1 MSFQLVVNLLTNGIV
16 EGLVI
21 ALPALA
27 LTLVMGICKFPNAS
41 AGDTMT
47 LGAYAALV
55 LHGGGLPMFFV
66 AVLGAM
72 VVSALV
78 SWAAYRLIFSSLTQA
93 PMVASLLAAIGLA
106 FVLRSVL
113 ALSVGPEA
121 RTFKLPLVRAWNFDG
136 IRLLP
141 TDLMIAAVAMTAV
154 IAVFCLLGLTDA
166 GRKLRAVADNP
177 DLARL
182 SGIRSRR
189 LMWLL
194 WAVAGALAG
203 LGGVLIG
210 VKGVLTPEIGWE
222 FVLPAFAAV
231 ILGGIG
237 SPVGAVVGAVV
248 MGIAQ
253 ELSVPLVG
261 PSYKLVA
268 AFAVMVMVLLFRPA
282 GLFGTIEKVR

>member
-1 MSFQLVVNLLTNGIV
+1 MSFSTLINLVINGAV
-16 EGLVI
+16 EGLII

-47 LGAYAALV
+47 IGAYAALTF
-55 LHGGGLPMFFV
+55 HAAGLPMFIL
-66 AVLGAM
+66 AVGGAM
-72 VVSALV
+72 ALSAAM
-78 SWAAYRLIFSSLTQA
+78 SWASYQLIFGRLTKA

-106 FVLRSVL
+106 FVMRSVL
-113 ALSVGPEA
+113 ALGVGPEP
-121 RTFKLPLVRAWNFDG
+121 RTFNLPLVRAWNFDG

-141 TDLMIAAVAMTAV
+141 TDLAIAAVASLAV
-154 IAVFCLLGLTDA
+154 LGVFCLLGLTDA
-166 GRKLRAVADNP
+166 GRKLRAVADNS

-182 SGIRSRR
+182 SGIRSRK

-194 WAVAGALAG
+194 WALAGALAG

-231 ILGGIG
+231 VLGGIG
-237 SPVGAVVGAVV
+237 SPVGAVVGALL

-261 PSYKLVA
+261 PSYKLVV
-268 AFAVMVMVLLFRPA
+268 AFAVMVVVLFVRPA
-282 GLFGTIEKVR
+282 GMFGTVEKVR

>member
-1 MSFQLVVNLLTNGIV
+1 MSFSTLINLVINGAV

-47 LGAYAALV
+47 IGAYAALTF
-55 LHGGGLPMFFV
+55 HAAGLPMFIL
-66 AVLGAM
+66 AVCGAM
-72 VVSALV
+72 ALSAAI
-78 SWAAYRLIFSSLTQA
+78 SWASYQLIFGRLTKA

-106 FVLRSVL
+106 FVMRSIL
-113 ALSVGPEA
+113 ALGVGPEP
-121 RTFKLPLVRAWNFDG
+121 RTFNLPLVRAWNFDG

-141 TDLMIAAVAMTAV
+141 TDLMIAMVAGLAVLG
-154 IAVFCLLGLTDA
+154 VFCLLGLTDA
-166 GRKLRAVADNP
+166 GRKLRAVADNS

-182 SGIRSRR
+182 SGIRSRK

-194 WAVAGALAG
+194 WALAGALAG

-210 VKGVLTPEIGWE
+210 VKSVLTPEIGWE

-231 ILGGIG
+231 VLGGIG
-237 SPVGAVVGAVV
+237 SPVGAVVGALL

-261 PSYKLVA
+261 PSYKLVV
-268 AFAVMVMVLLFRPA
+268 AFTVMVVVLFIRPS
-282 GLFGTIEKVR
+282 GMFGTVEKVR

>member
-1 MSFQLVVNLLTNGIV
+1 MSFSTLINLVINGAV
-16 EGLVI
+16 EGLII

-47 LGAYAALV
+47 IGAYAALTF
-55 LHGGGLPMFFV
+55 HAAGLPMFIL
-66 AVLGAM
+66 AVGGAM
-72 VVSALV
+72 ALSAAM
-78 SWAAYRLIFSSLTQA
+78 SWASYQLIFGRLTKA

-106 FVLRSVL
+106 FVMRSVL
-113 ALSVGPEA
+113 ALGVGPEP
-121 RTFKLPLVRAWNFDG
+121 RTFNLPLVRAWNFDG

-141 TDLMIAAVAMTAV
+141 TDLGIAAIAGLAV
-154 IAVFCLLGLTDA
+154 LGVFCLLGLTDA
-166 GRKLRAVADNP
+166 GRKLRAVADNS

-182 SGIRSRR
+182 SGIRSRK

-194 WAVAGALAG
+194 WALAGALAG

-231 ILGGIG
+231 VLGGIG
-237 SPVGAVVGAVV
+237 SPVGAVVGALL

-261 PSYKLVA
+261 PSYKLVV
-268 AFAVMVMVLLFRPA
+268 AFAVMVVVLFVRPA
-282 GLFGTIEKVR
+282 GMFGTVEKVR

>member
-55 LHGGGLPMFFV
+55 FHAGGLPMFFV

-72 VVSALV
+72 MVSALV
-78 SWAAYRLIFSSLTQA
+78 SWAAYRLIFSRLTQA
-93 PMVASLLAAIGLA
+93 PMVSSLLAAIGLA

-113 ALSVGPEA
+113 AVSVGPEA

-136 IRLLP
+136 VRLLP

-237 SPVGAVVGAVV
+237 SPLGAVVGAVV

-261 PSYKLVA
+261 PSYKLVV

>member
-1 MSFQLVVNLLTNGIV
+1 MAFQLVVNLLTNGIV

-55 LHGGGLPMFFV
+55 FHAGGLPMFFV

-72 VVSALV
+72 MVSALV
-78 SWAAYRLIFSSLTQA
+78 SWAAYRLIFSRLTQA

-136 IRLLP
+136 VRLLP

-261 PSYKLVA
+261 PSYKLVV
-268 AFAVMVMVLLFRPA
+268 AFAVMVIVLLFRPA

>member
-1 MSFQLVVNLLTNGIV
+1 MSFQLVVNSLTNGIV

-55 LHGGGLPMFFV
+55 FHTGGLPMFFV

-72 VVSALV
+72 MVSALV
-78 SWAAYRLIFSSLTQA
+78 SWAAYRLIFSRLTQA

-136 IRLLP
+136 VRLLP

-261 PSYKLVA
+261 PSSKLVV
-268 AFAVMVMVLLFRPA
+268 AFAVMVIVLLFRPA

>member
-1 MSFQLVVNLLTNGIV
+1 MSFQFMVNLLINGIV
-16 EGLVI
+16 EGLII

-55 LHGGGLPMFFV
+55 LHAGGLPMFFV
-66 AVLGAM
+66 AVVGAM
-72 VVSALV
+72 ILSALV
-78 SWAAYRLIFSSLTQA
+78 SWAAYRLIFSRIRQA

-106 FVLRSVL
+106 FVMRSVL
-113 ALSVGPEA
+113 ALSVGHEA
-121 RTFKLPLVRAWNFDG
+121 RTFNLPLVRAWNFDG
-136 IRLLP
+136 IRVLP
-141 TDLMIAAVAMTAV
+141 TDLMIAAVALTAV
-154 IAVFCLLGLTDA
+154 AGVFCLLGLTDA
-166 GRKLRAVADNP
+166 GRKLRAVADNS

-182 SGIRSRR
+182 CGIRSRR

-248 MGIAQ
+248 MGTAQ

-261 PSYKLVA
+261 PSYKLVV
-268 AFAVMVMVLLFRPA
+268 AFAVMVVVLLFRPA
-282 GLFGTIEKVR
+282 GLFGTVEKVR

>member
-55 LHGGGLPMFFV
+55 FHAGGLPMFFV

-72 VVSALV
+72 MVSALV
-78 SWAAYRLIFSSLTQA
+78 SWAAYRLIFSRLTQA

-136 IRLLP
+136 VRLLP

-261 PSYKLVA
+261 PSYKLVV

>member
-1 MSFQLVVNLLTNGIV
+1 MSFSTLINLVINGAV
-16 EGLVI
+16 EGLII

-47 LGAYAALV
+47 IGAYAALTF
-55 LHGGGLPMFFV
+55 HAAGLPMFIL
-66 AVLGAM
+66 AVGGAM
-72 VVSALV
+72 ALSAAM
-78 SWAAYRLIFSSLTQA
+78 SWASYQLIFGRLTKA

-106 FVLRSVL
+106 FVMRSVL
-113 ALSVGPEA
+113 ALGVGPEP
-121 RTFKLPLVRAWNFDG
+121 RTFNLPLVRAWNFDG

-141 TDLMIAAVAMTAV
+141 TDLAIAAVAGLAV
-154 IAVFCLLGLTDA
+154 LGVFCLLGQTDA
-166 GRKLRAVADNP
+166 GRKLRAVADNS

-182 SGIRSRR
+182 SGIRSRK

-194 WAVAGALAG
+194 WALAGALAG

-231 ILGGIG
+231 VLGGIG
-237 SPVGAVVGAVV
+237 SPVGAVVGALL

-261 PSYKLVA
+261 PSYKLVV
-268 AFAVMVMVLLFRPA
+268 AFAVMVVVLFVRPA
-282 GLFGTIEKVR
+282 GMFGTVEKVR

>member
-1 MSFQLVVNLLTNGIV
+1 MSFSFFVNLIINGLV
-16 EGLVI
+16 EGLII

-27 LTLVMGICKFPNAS
+27 LTLIMGICKFPNAS
-41 AGDTMT
+41 AGDMMT
-47 LGAYAALV
+47 IGAYAALTF
-55 LHGGGLPMFFV
+55 HTTGLPLFFL
-66 AVLGAM
+66 AVVGAM
-72 VVSALV
+72 AFGAVVSWG
-78 SWAAYRLIFSSLTQA
+78 SYRLIFSRITKA

-106 FVLRSVL
+106 FLMRSVL
-113 ALSVGPEA
+113 ALSVGHEA

-136 IRLLP
+136 IRVLP
-141 TDLMIAAVAMTAV
+141 TDLMIAAASA
-154 IAVFCLLGLTDA
+154 IAVAAVFGLLALTDV

-182 SGIRSRR
+182 SGIRSGK

-194 WAVAGALAG
+194 WGIAGALAG

-261 PSYKLVA
+261 PSYKLVV
-268 AFAVMVMVLLFRPA
+268 AFSVMVIVLLFRPA
-282 GLFGTIEKVR
+282 GIFGSVEKVR

>member
-55 LHGGGLPMFFV
+55 FHAGGLPMFFV

-72 VVSALV
+72 MVSALV
-78 SWAAYRLIFSSLTQA
+78 SWAAYRLIFSRLTQA

-136 IRLLP
+136 VRLLP

-261 PSYKLVA
+261 PSYKLVV
-268 AFAVMVMVLLFRPA
+268 AFAVMVVVLLFRPA
-282 GLFGTIEKVR
+282 GLFGVIEKVR

>member
-1 MSFQLVVNLLTNGIV
+1 MSFSFLVNLIINGLV
-16 EGLVI
+16 EGLII

-41 AGDTMT
+41 AGDMMT
-47 LGAYAALV
+47 IGAYAALTF
-55 LHGGGLPMFFV
+55 HTAGLPQFFL
-66 AVLGAM
+66 AVVGAM
-72 VVSALV
+72 AFSAVVSWG
-78 SWAAYRLIFSSLTQA
+78 SYRLIFSRITKA

-106 FVLRSVL
+106 FLMRSIL
-113 ALSVGPEA
+113 ALSVGHEA

-136 IRLLP
+136 IRILP
-141 TDLMIAAVAMTAV
+141 TDLMIAAAAAIAVA
-154 IAVFCLLGLTDA
+154 AVFCLLGLTDA
-166 GRKLRAVADNP
+166 GRTLRAVADNP

-182 SGIRSRR
+182 SGIRSGK

-194 WAVAGALAG
+194 WAMAGALAG

-210 VKGVLTPEIGWE
+210 VKGVLMPEIGWE

-237 SPVGAVVGAVV
+237 NPFGAVVGAVV

-261 PSYKLVA
+261 PSYKLVV
-268 AFAVMVMVLLFRPA
+268 AFGVMVLVLLFRPA
-282 GLFGTIEKVR
+282 GIFGNVEKVR

>member
-1 MSFQLVVNLLTNGIV
+1 MSFSTLINLVINGAV
-16 EGLVI
+16 EGLII

-47 LGAYAALV
+47 IGAYAALTF
-55 LHGGGLPMFFV
+55 HAAGLPMFIL
-66 AVLGAM
+66 AVGGATAL
-72 VVSALV
+72 SAAL
-78 SWAAYRLIFSSLTQA
+78 SWASYQLIFGRLTKS

-106 FVLRSVL
+106 FVMRSVL
-113 ALSVGPEA
+113 ALGVGPEP
-121 RTFKLPLVRAWNFDG
+121 RTFNLPLVRAWNFDG

-141 TDLMIAAVAMTAV
+141 TDLAIAAVAGLAV
-154 IAVFCLLGLTDA
+154 LGVFCLLGLTDA
-166 GRKLRAVADNP
+166 GRKLRAVADNS

-182 SGIRSRR
+182 SGIRSRK

-194 WAVAGALAG
+194 WALAGALAG

-231 ILGGIG
+231 VLGGIG
-237 SPVGAVVGAVV
+237 SPVGAVIGALL

-261 PSYKLVA
+261 PSYKLVV
-268 AFAVMVMVLLFRPA
+268 AFTVMVVVLFVRPA
-282 GLFGTIEKVR
+282 GMFGTVEKVR

>member
-1 MSFQLVVNLLTNGIV
+1 MSFQLVVNLLINGIV
-16 EGLVI
+16 EGLII

-55 LHGGGLPMFFV
+55 LHAGGLPMFFV
-66 AVLGAM
+66 ATLGAM
-72 VVSALV
+72 AFSALV
-78 SWAAYRLIFSSLTQA
+78 SWAAYRLIFSRITQA

-106 FVLRSVL
+106 FVMRSVL

-136 IRLLP
+136 VRLLP
-141 TDLMIAAVAMTAV
+141 TDLMIAAAALLAV
-154 IAVFCLLGLTDA
+154 VGVFCLLGLTDA

-248 MGIAQ
+248 MGMAQ

-261 PSYKLVA
+261 PSYKLVV
-268 AFAVMVMVLLFRPA
+268 AFAVMVVVLLFRPA
-282 GLFGTIEKVR
+282 GLFGTAEKVR

>member
-1 MSFQLVVNLLTNGIV
+1 MSFQFMVNLLINGIV
-16 EGLVI
+16 EGLII

-55 LHGGGLPMFFV
+55 LHAGGLPMFFV
-66 AVLGAM
+66 AVVGAM
-72 VVSALV
+72 ILSALV
-78 SWAAYRLIFSSLTQA
+78 SWAAYRLIFSRIRQA

-106 FVLRSVL
+106 FVMRSVL
-113 ALSVGPEA
+113 ALSVGHEA
-121 RTFKLPLVRAWNFDG
+121 RTFNLPLVRAWNFDG
-136 IRLLP
+136 IRVLP
-141 TDLMIAAVAMTAV
+141 TDLMIAAVALTAV
-154 IAVFCLLGLTDA
+154 AGVFCLLGLTDA
-166 GRKLRAVADNP
+166 GRKLRAVADNS

-248 MGIAQ
+248 MGTAQ

-261 PSYKLVA
+261 PSYKLVV
-268 AFAVMVMVLLFRPA
+268 AFAVMVVVLLFRPA
-282 GLFGTIEKVR
+282 GLFGTVEKVR

>member
-1 MSFQLVVNLLTNGIV
+1 MSFHLAVNLLINGIV
-16 EGLVI
+16 EGLII

-55 LHGGGLPMFFV
+55 LHAGGLPMFFV

-72 VVSALV
+72 MVSALV
-78 SWAAYRLIFSSLTQA
+78 SWAAYRLIFSRITQA

-106 FVLRSVL
+106 FVIRSVL
-113 ALSVGPEA
+113 ASSVGPEA
-121 RTFKLPLVRAWNFDG
+121 RTFNLPLVRAWNFDG
-136 IRLLP
+136 IRVLP
-141 TDLMIAAVAMTAV
+141 TDLMIAAVALTAV
-154 IAVFCLLGLTDA
+154 AAVFCLLGLTDA
-166 GRKLRAVADNP
+166 GRKLRAVADNS

-237 SPVGAVVGAVV
+237 SPVGAVVGAVL

-261 PSYKLVA
+261 PSYKLVV
-268 AFAVMVMVLLFRPA
+268 AFAVMVVVLLFRPA
-282 GLFGTIEKVR
+282 GLFSSVEKVR

>member
-1 MSFQLVVNLLTNGIV
+1 MAFELVVNLLTNGIV

-55 LHGGGLPMFFV
+55 FHAGGLPMFFV

-72 VVSALV
+72 MVSALV
-78 SWAAYRLIFSSLTQA
+78 SWAAYRLIFSRLTQA

-136 IRLLP
+136 VRLLP

-261 PSYKLVA
+261 PSYKLVV
-268 AFAVMVMVLLFRPA
+268 AFAVMVIVLLFRPA

>member
-1 MSFQLVVNLLTNGIV
+1 
-16 EGLVI
+16 
-21 ALPALA
+21 
-27 LTLVMGICKFPNAS
+27 
-41 AGDTMT
+41 
-47 LGAYAALV
+47 V
-55 LHGGGLPMFFV
+55 L
-66 AVLGAM
+66 
-72 VVSALV
+72 
-78 SWAAYRLIFSSLTQA
+78 
-93 PMVASLLAAIGLA
+93 
-106 FVLRSVL
+106 
-113 ALSVGPEA
+113 
-121 RTFKLPLVRAWNFDG
+121 
-136 IRLLP
+136 
-141 TDLMIAAVAMTAV
+141 
-154 IAVFCLLGLTDA
+154 AVFCLLGLTDA

-261 PSYKLVA
+261 PSYKLVV
-268 AFAVMVMVLLFRPA
+268 AFAVMVVVLLFRPA
-282 GLFGTIEKVR
+282 GLFGMAEKVR

>member
-27 LTLVMGICKFPNAS
+27 LTLIMGICKFPNAS

-72 VVSALV
+72 MVSALV
-78 SWAAYRLIFSSLTQA
+78 SWAAYRLIFSRLTQA

-253 ELSVPLVG
+253 EFSVPLVG

>member
-1 MSFQLVVNLLTNGIV
+1 MSFSTLINLVINGAV

-47 LGAYAALV
+47 IGAYAALTF
-55 LHGGGLPMFFV
+55 HAAGLPMFIL
-66 AVLGAM
+66 AVCGAM
-72 VVSALV
+72 ALSAAI
-78 SWAAYRLIFSSLTQA
+78 SWASYQLIFGRLTKA

-106 FVLRSVL
+106 FVMRSVL
-113 ALSVGPEA
+113 ALGVGPEP
-121 RTFKLPLVRAWNFDG
+121 RTFNLPLVRAWNFDG

-141 TDLMIAAVAMTAV
+141 TDLMIATVAGLAVLG
-154 IAVFCLLGLTDA
+154 VFCLLGLTNA
-166 GRKLRAVADNP
+166 GRKLRAVADNS

-182 SGIRSRR
+182 SGIRSRK

-194 WAVAGALAG
+194 WALAGALAG

-210 VKGVLTPEIGWE
+210 VKSVLTPEIGWE

-231 ILGGIG
+231 VLGGIG
-237 SPVGAVVGAVV
+237 SPVGAVVGALL

-261 PSYKLVA
+261 PSYKLVV
-268 AFAVMVMVLLFRPA
+268 AFTVMVVVLFVRPS
-282 GLFGTIEKVR
+282 GMFGTVEKVR

>member
-55 LHGGGLPMFFV
+55 FHAGGLPMFFV

-72 VVSALV
+72 MVSALV
-78 SWAAYRLIFSSLTQA
+78 SWAAYRLIFSRLTQA

>member
-1 MSFQLVVNLLTNGIV
+1 MAFELVVNLLTNGIV

-55 LHGGGLPMFFV
+55 FHAGGLPMFFV

-72 VVSALV
+72 MVSALV
-78 SWAAYRLIFSSLTQA
+78 SWAAYRLIFSRLTQA

-113 ALSVGPEA
+113 VLSVGPEA

-136 IRLLP
+136 VRLLP

-261 PSYKLVA
+261 PSYKLVV
-268 AFAVMVMVLLFRPA
+268 AFAVMVIVLLFRPA

>member
-1 MSFQLVVNLLTNGIV
+1 MAFELVVNLLTNGIV

-55 LHGGGLPMFFV
+55 FHAGGLPMFFV

-72 VVSALV
+72 MVSALV
-78 SWAAYRLIFSSLTQA
+78 SWAAYRLIFSRLTQA

-136 IRLLP
+136 VRLLP

-253 ELSVPLVG
+253 ERSVPLVG
-261 PSYKLVA
+261 PSYKLVV
-268 AFAVMVMVLLFRPA
+268 AFAVMVIVLLFRPA